1 MSPRHFTKAMFSR
14 QSQAEREM
22 EERVE
27 HAISF
32 AFSPV
37 RHPIKVS
44 KNILRFF
51 KRDKRQSES

>member
-1 MSPRHFTKAMFSR
+1 MFRR

-22 EERVE
+22 EEKVE
-27 HAISF
+27 HALSF